1 MPCADIHCFWLE
13 FCLSWIKLRLYDFC
27 TKFQKSYKLDSLLCC
42 WNVMPQKSKIC
53 FVCNRETTECWAGRS
68 PVKDHWIECDTCRKW
83 FHGRCCGLSKT
94 ECQKIIPFEEDLDP
108 IGKGLK
114 LSLKGNTT
122 SPATLRQ
129 TPGRVTRGNSKT
141 ASKTKTTPLSPF
153 FKCIICCLKHVIKE
167 NQQIPD
173 KILSI
178 VDSAGQNEDQLKS
191 PIIQRLPTS
200 ISQVDT
206 QEGLSAQECP
216 SQLDQDLATP
226 PGIAAAPAL

>member
-1 MPCADIHCFWLE
+1 ML
-13 FCLSWIKLRLYDFC
+13 
-27 TKFQKSYKLDSLLCC
+27 
-42 WNVMPQKSKIC
+42 QKSKIC
-53 FVCNRETTECWAGRS
+53 FACNREHTECRAGRS
-68 PVKDHWIECDTCRKW
+68 PVKDHWIECDTCQKW

-129 TPGRVTRGNSKT
+129 TPGRATRGNSRT
-141 ASKTKTTPLSPF
+141 ASKTKTPPLSPF

-226 PGIAAAPAL
+226 PGIAAAPAQ